1 MLHDLFYSLGAD
13 AQSLE
18 YIELTGNP
26 LLRQRTDRPNIR
38 TGRESQV
45 SAQHAVGVCLQR
57 GKAGLLEFSDEAVS
71 DSKIAAVGKK
81 LRFIDDAS
89 MSIDAVKV
97 CFKAQ
102 NQTAVVIEVDHAKGS
117 LKDPLTDSDLEQ
129 KLRELTAYGKPG
141 YQTQQLIDQIWTIEK
156 LDDVGQLMIMTA

>member
-1 MLHDLFYSLGAD
+1 M
-13 AQSLE
+13 
-18 YIELTGNP
+18 
-26 LLRQRTDRPNIR
+26 
-38 TGRESQV
+38 
-45 SAQHAVGVCLQR
+45 
-57 GKAGLLEFSDEAVS
+57 LEFSDEAVS